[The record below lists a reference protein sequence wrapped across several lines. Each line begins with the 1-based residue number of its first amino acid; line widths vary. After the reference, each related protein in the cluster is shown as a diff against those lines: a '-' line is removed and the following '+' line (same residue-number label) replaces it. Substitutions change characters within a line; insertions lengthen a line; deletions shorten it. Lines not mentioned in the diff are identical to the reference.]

1 MRTRSVRRDD
11 RPETDPADK
20 PTSKDVIR
28 RGARDA
34 SGLPALSL
42 VFSMT
47 GFGSLARESGLD
59 LGLALV
65 STAGIWGLP
74 GQLAMAELY
83 ASGAGL
89 LVIVVASS
97 LANARFLP
105 LTVAFM
111 PILRPGL
118 RRPGWL
124 FLLSQFISIN
134 TWAAGMRTCPT
145 LRPPLRYS
153 YFVAFYAVCLTA
165 ALLGTTAGYLAT
177 DTLPRPVTLGLVFLN
192 PVFFALLLAAPQGYA
207 AAMALVLGA
216 LIGPPL
222 YILSPDWGVPA
233 AGLIAG
239 TATFLLS
246 RGKRRRT

>member
-1 MRTRSVRRDD
+1 MAGRTEDRSFGDAAG
-11 RPETDPADK
+11 DPT
-20 PTSKDVIR
+20 PKDVIR
-28 RGARDA
+28 QGARDA
-34 SGLPALSL
+34 VGLPAISL
-42 VFSMT
+42 VLSMT

-59 LGLALV
+59 LSLALV
-65 STAGIWGLP
+65 STAGVWGLP
-74 GQLAMAELY
+74 GQLAMVELY

-105 LTVAFM
+105 MAAAFL
-111 PILRPGL
+111 PTLRPGL

-124 FLLSQFISIN
+124 FLLAHCISLN
-134 TWAAGMRTCPT
+134 TWAAGMRVCPG
-145 LRPPLRYS
+145 LRPPLRHR
-153 YFVAFYAVCLTA
+153 YFTAFFAVCLAA
-165 ALLGTTAGYLAT
+165 ALAGTVIGYLAT
-177 DTLPRPVTLGLVFLN
+177 GTLPRPVTLGLVFLN

-222 YILSPDWGVPA
+222 HIWSPDWGVPA

-239 TATFLLS
+239 TATFLVS
-246 RGKRRRT
+246 RRKRGAG